1 MVTIEY
7 IYFIVTIKVFKKNY
21 KVRTLTMMS
30 EKIKLIMVKRKIN
43 SSELANVLEC
53 TPQNV
58 SRLFKKDNWTEEQ
71 LRKIADRLNCELE
84 INFRL
89 KDTNERF

>member
-1 MVTIEY
+1 
-7 IYFIVTIKVFKKNY
+7 
-21 KVRTLTMMS
+21 MMS

-43 SSELANVLEC
+43 SSDLANVLEC
-53 TPQNV
+53 TPQIV

>member
-1 MVTIEY
+1 
-7 IYFIVTIKVFKKNY
+7 
-21 KVRTLTMMS
+21 MMS

-43 SSELANVLEC
+43 SSELANVLEG

>member
-7 IYFIVTIKVFKKNY
+7 IYFIVTIKVFKK
-21 KVRTLTMMS
+21 TMMS

>member
-1 MVTIEY
+1 
-7 IYFIVTIKVFKKNY
+7 
-21 KVRTLTMMS
+21 MMS

-43 SSELANVLEC
+43 SSELANILEC

-58 SRLFKKDNWTEEQ
+58 GRLFKKDNWNEEQ

>member
-1 MVTIEY
+1 
-7 IYFIVTIKVFKKNY
+7 
-21 KVRTLTMMS
+21 MMS
-30 EKIKLIMVKRKIN
+30 EKIKLIRVKRKIN

>member
-1 MVTIEY
+1 
-7 IYFIVTIKVFKKNY
+7 
-21 KVRTLTMMS
+21 MMS

-58 SRLFKKDNWTEEQ
+58 SRLFKKDNWTEDDMHEIVTNNQYYVNNCLLYSSQ
-71 LRKIADRLNCELE
+71 LLLSGLPNKFVTQFN
-84 INFRL
+84 L
-89 KDTNERF
+89 KWL

>member
-53 TPQNV
+53 TP
-58 SRLFKKDNWTEEQ
+58 SK
-71 LRKIADRLNCELE
+71 RKPA
-84 INFRL
+84 F
-89 KDTNERF
+89 

>member
-1 MVTIEY
+1 
-7 IYFIVTIKVFKKNY
+7 
-21 KVRTLTMMS
+21 MMS

-58 SRLFKKDNWTEEQ
+58 RRLFKKDNWTEEQ

>member
-1 MVTIEY
+1 
-7 IYFIVTIKVFKKNY
+7 
-21 KVRTLTMMS
+21 MMS

-43 SSELANVLEC
+43 SSELAYVLEC